1 MERPNPLLCFGLL
14 LGLFA
19 PLLWEWGGYV
29 AQVARLS
36 YALLVP
42 FLALWL
48 YWHAR
53 GHEEKL
59 PRFFEAKADDPLPW
73 LLLLGGGALFVIG
86 GVSSVFTISVAGFP
100 LAIMGVCGLLS
111 GRPGLWRYRF
121 ALIMSLAMVPIPLP
135 FLDRFTPLMVQASGD
150 TAVAML
156 RIVES
161 GEITWV
167 GSNLNFRGWDI
178 FVAEACSGSGTL
190 LTLGVL
196 SMLLAGL
203 FSMRLWTLGLMLVLV
218 GPLTLVVNGLRIALT
233 AWILDVYGPAAVTGS
248 GHEILG
254 QVVVILA
261 GAGFA
266 VAVDR
271 LTRPRSAKV
280 AEKEAQ
286 A

>member
-29 AQVARLS
+29 AQVGRLS

-42 FLALWL
+42 LLVLWL
-48 YWHAR
+48 AWHAR
-53 GHEEKL
+53 GQREEL
-59 PRFFEAKADDPLPW
+59 PGFFQAKKADSLPW
-73 LLLLGGGALFVIG
+73 LLLFGGGLLFVIG

-100 LAIMGVCGLLS
+100 LAIMGICGLLG
-111 GRPGLWRYRF
+111 GRPGLWQFRF
-121 ALIMSLAMVPIPLP
+121 ALIMSLAMVPVPLP
-135 FLDRFTPLMVQASGD
+135 FLDRFTPMMVQASGE

-156 RIVES
+156 RVIES
-161 GEITWV
+161 GEITWI

-203 FSMRLWTLGLMLVLV
+203 FSMRLWTLGLMLALV

-233 AWILDVYGPAAVTGS
+233 AWILDVWGPAAVTGA
-248 GHEILG
+248 GHELLG

-271 LTRPRSAKV
+271 LTRPRKQKTPSEASA
-280 AEKEAQ
+280 
-286 A
+286 